1 MAGVINFF
9 SETEFG
15 IEMELTYKL
24 WLEHII
30 QSEQKQLDELTFV
43 FCSDDYL
50 LKLNTSYLNH
60 DTLTDIITFDY
71 SDIDTI
77 SAEIYISIE
86 RVKDNAEQFDVDFDD
101 ELKRVLAHGVLHC
114 CGYNDSTSDEKALMR
129 QKENEKIKLFHVEQN

>member
-9 SETEFG
+9 SETEFNLKSDSQY
-15 IEMELTYKL
+15 IA
-24 WLEHII
+24 WLEII
-30 QSEQKQLDELTFV
+30 IDSEQKQLDELTFV

-50 LKLNTSYLNH
+50 LSLNTTYLNH

-71 SDIDTI
+71 SKGDTI
-77 SAEIYISIE
+77 SAEIYISID
-86 RVKDNAEQFDVDFDD
+86 RITDNAKEFDVDFDQ

-114 CGYNDSTSDEKALMR
+114 CGYKDSTTNEKALMR